1 MIDGMGATRKIKA
14 GLKTFSQLSEQ
25 LLSKAISLENSL
37 TRIGTIFDVNKMFYQ
52 KLRKVETW

>member
-37 TRIGTIFDVNKMFYQ
+37 TKIGTIFDVDKMILSKMQ
-52 KLRKVETW
+52 KS